1 MYPYKVKYLE
11 SSFLKKN
18 SEWKNVGKL
27 DGISTSKELEALII
41 EETDNGF
48 ELHSITPLTGNIIS
62 SPYTLNTTTGFMVT
76 FKKVEN

>member
-1 MYPYKVKYLE
+1 MYPYKVKYIE

-41 EETDNGF
+41 EETNNGF
-48 ELHSITPLTGNIIS
+48 ELLSITPLTGNIIS
-62 SPYTLNTTTGFMVT
+62 SPYTLNTITGFMVT
-76 FKKVEN
+76 FKKSDN